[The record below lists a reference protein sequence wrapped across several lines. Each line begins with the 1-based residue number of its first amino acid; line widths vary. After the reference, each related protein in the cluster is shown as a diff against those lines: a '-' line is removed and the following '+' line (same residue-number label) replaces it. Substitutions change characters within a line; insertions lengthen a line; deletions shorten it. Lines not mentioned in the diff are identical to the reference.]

1 MKKRLAPI
9 LSAAIL
15 IVCLIYPIIMQKPF
29 DKGEEMS
36 LYEVVLRDLD
46 EQLGI
51 DRYDITWNDIF
62 QYNDTFRF
70 VQGKPM
76 PSIQLHGEGNH
87 TIISDYLTE
96 HIGSI
101 TVYGNPSRKDHNIDI
116 DNLSFG
122 GTYGETRPLGK
133 FQRKDIEFRVYINA
147 AEDFDAVRVRYDDGD
162 GVEYEVY
169 YDFAK

>member
-15 IVCLIYPIIMQKPF
+15 IVCLIYPIILQKPQ

-96 HIGSI
+96 HIKPI
-101 TVYGNPSRKDHNIDI
+101 TVYGNPSQKDHSNAI

-122 GTYGETRPLGK
+122 GTYGETKPLGK
-133 FQRKDIEFRVYINA
+133 FQRKEIEFTVNINA
-147 AEDFDAVRVRYDDGD
+147 AEDFDAVCVRYNDGD
-162 GVEYEVY
+162 GGEYEVY
-169 YDFAK
+169 YDIVK

>member
-15 IVCLIYPIIMQKPF
+15 IVCLIYPIILQKPTG
-29 DKGEEMS
+29 KGEEMS
-36 LYEVVLRDLD
+36 LYEVILRDLD
-46 EQLGI
+46 EQFGI
-51 DRYDITWNDIF
+51 ARYDITWNDIF

-87 TIISDYLTE
+87 TAVSDYLAE
-96 HIGSI
+96 HIKPI
-101 TVYGNPSRKDHNIDI
+101 TVYGNPSRKDHSLNI

-147 AEDFDAVRVRYDDGD
+147 ADDFKAVRVRYDDGD

-169 YDFAK
+169 YDLVK

>member
-9 LSAAIL
+9 FAAAVL
-15 IVCLIYPIIMQKPF
+15 TVCLIYPIILQKPL
-29 DKGEEMS
+29 DRGEEMS
-36 LYEVVLRDLD
+36 LYEVILRDLD

-51 DRYDITWNDIF
+51 DRYDITWKDIF

-70 VQGKPM
+70 VQDKPL
-76 PSIQLHGEGNH
+76 PAVHIYGEGNH

-96 HIGSI
+96 HIKPI
-101 TVYGNPSRKDHNIDI
+101 TVYGNPSQKDHSNAIDTLI
-116 DNLSFG
+116 FG
-122 GTYGETRPLGK
+122 GTYGKTRPLGK

-162 GVEYEVY
+162 GGEYEVY
-169 YDFAK
+169 YDLVK

>member
-15 IVCLIYPIIMQKPF
+15 IVCLIYPIILQKPTG
-29 DKGEEMS
+29 KGEEMS
-36 LYEVVLRDLD
+36 LYEVILRDLD

-51 DRYDITWNDIF
+51 ARYDITWNDIF

-70 VQGKPM
+70 VQDKPL
-76 PSIQLHGEGNH
+76 PAVHIYGDGNH
-87 TIISDYLTE
+87 TVITDYLTE

-101 TVYGNPSRKDHNIDI
+101 TVYGNPSRKDHSLNI

-122 GTYGETRPLGK
+122 GTYGKTRPLGK

-147 AEDFDAVRVRYDDGD
+147 ADDFKAVRVRYDDGD
-162 GVEYEVY
+162 GGEYEVY
-169 YDFAK
+169 YDIVK

>member
-9 LSAAIL
+9 FAAAVL
-15 IVCLIYPIIMQKPF
+15 TVCLIYPIILQKPL
-29 DKGEEMS
+29 DRGEEMS
-36 LYEVVLRDLD
+36 LYEVILRDLD

-70 VQGKPM
+70 VQDKPL
-76 PSIQLHGEGNH
+76 PAVHIYGDGNH

-96 HIGSI
+96 HIKPI
-101 TVYGNPSRKDHNIDI
+101 RVYGNPSRKDHNIDI

-122 GTYGETRPLGK
+122 GTYGETKPLGK
-133 FQRKDIEFRVYINA
+133 FQRKEIEFTVNINA
-147 AEDFDAVRVRYDDGD
+147 AEDFDAVCVRYDDGD
-162 GVEYEVY
+162 GGKYEVQ
-169 YDFAK
+169 YDIVK

>member
-9 LSAAIL
+9 FAAAVL
-15 IVCLIYPIIMQKPF
+15 TVCLIYPIILQKPF
-29 DKGEEMS
+29 DKGEEIS

-51 DRYDITWNDIF
+51 ARYDITWNDIF

-87 TIISDYLTE
+87 TAVSDYLTE
-96 HIGSI
+96 HIKPI
-101 TVYGNPSRKDHNIDI
+101 TVYGNPSRKDHSLNI

-122 GTYGETRPLGK
+122 GTYGKTRPLGK
-133 FQRKDIEFRVYINA
+133 FQRKDIEFKVDINA
-147 AEDFDAVRVRYDDGD
+147 TDGFEAVRVRYDDGD
-162 GVEYEVY
+162 GGEYEVY

>member
-9 LSAAIL
+9 LSAAVL
-15 IVCLIYPIIMQKPF
+15 TVCLIYPIILQKPF

-36 LYEVVLRDLD
+36 LYEVILRDLD

-51 DRYDITWNDIF
+51 ARYDITWNDIF

-70 VQGKPM
+70 VQDKPL
-76 PSIQLHGEGNH
+76 PAVHIYGDGNH
-87 TIISDYLTE
+87 TVITDYLTE
-96 HIGSI
+96 HIKPI

-147 AEDFDAVRVRYDDGD
+147 ADGFEAVRVRYDDGD
-162 GVEYEVY
+162 GGEYEVY
-169 YDFAK
+169 YDLVK

>member
-15 IVCLIYPIIMQKPF
+15 TVCLIYPIILQKPF

-70 VQGKPM
+70 VQDKPM

-87 TIISDYLTE
+87 TAVSDYLTE
-96 HIGSI
+96 HIKPI
-101 TVYGNPSRKDHNIDI
+101 TVYGNPSRKDHSLNI

-122 GTYGETRPLGK
+122 GTYGKTRPLGK
-133 FQRKDIEFRVYINA
+133 FQRKDIEFKVDINA
-147 AEDFDAVRVRYDDGD
+147 TDGFEAVRVRYDDGD
-162 GVEYEVY
+162 GGEYEVY

>member
-9 LSAAIL
+9 LSAAVL
-15 IVCLIYPIIMQKPF
+15 IVCLIYPIILQKPQ
-29 DKGEEMS
+29 DKGEDMS

-87 TIISDYLTE
+87 TIISYYLTE

-122 GTYGETRPLGK
+122 GTYGETKPLGK
-133 FQRKDIEFRVYINA
+133 FQRKEIEFTVNINA
-147 AEDFDAVRVRYDDGD
+147 AEDFDAVCVRYNDGD
-162 GVEYEVY
+162 GGGYEVY

>member
-15 IVCLIYPIIMQKPF
+15 IVCLIYPIILQKPT

-46 EQLGI
+46 EQFGI
-51 DRYDITWNDIF
+51 SGYDITWNDIF

-70 VQGKPM
+70 VQDKPL
-76 PSIQLHGEGNH
+76 PAVHIYGDGNH
-87 TIISDYLTE
+87 TVISDYLAE
-96 HIGSI
+96 HIKPI
-101 TVYGNPSRKDHNIDI
+101 TVYGNPSQKDHSNAIDTLI
-116 DNLSFG
+116 FG
-122 GTYGETRPLGK
+122 GTYGETKPLGK

-147 AEDFDAVRVRYDDGD
+147 AEDFDAVCVRYDDGD
-162 GVEYEVY
+162 GGEYEAY
-169 YDFAK
+169 YDIVK

>member
-15 IVCLIYPIIMQKPF
+15 IVCLIYPIILQKPQ

-87 TIISDYLTE
+87 TIISDYLAE
-96 HIGSI
+96 HIKPI
-101 TVYGNPSRKDHNIDI
+101 TVYGNPSQKDHSNAIDTLI
-116 DNLSFG
+116 FG
-122 GTYGETRPLGK
+122 GTYGETKPLGK
-133 FQRKDIEFRVYINA
+133 FQRKDIEFKVDINA
-147 AEDFDAVRVRYDDGD
+147 TDGFEAVRVRYDDGD
-162 GVEYEVY
+162 GGEYEVY

>member
-9 LSAAIL
+9 FSAAIL
-15 IVCLIYPIIMQKPF
+15 IVCLIYPIILQKPQ
-29 DKGEEMS
+29 DKGVEMS
-36 LYEVVLRDLD
+36 LYEAVLRDLD

-51 DRYDITWNDIF
+51 ARYDITWNDIF

-70 VQGKPM
+70 VQDKPL
-76 PSIQLHGEGNH
+76 PAVHIYGDGNH
-87 TIISDYLTE
+87 TVITDYLTE

-101 TVYGNPSRKDHNIDI
+101 TVYGNPSRKDHSLNI

-122 GTYGETRPLGK
+122 GTYGKTRPLGK

-147 AEDFDAVRVRYDDGD
+147 ADDFKAVRVRYDDGD
-162 GVEYEVY
+162 GGEYEVY
-169 YDFAK
+169 YDLVK

>member
-9 LSAAIL
+9 FAAAVL
-15 IVCLIYPIIMQKPF
+15 TVCLIYPIILQKPTG
-29 DKGEEMS
+29 KGEEIS
-36 LYEVVLRDLD
+36 LYEVILRDLD

-51 DRYDITWNDIF
+51 ARYDITWNDIF

-87 TIISDYLTE
+87 TAVSDYLTE
-96 HIGSI
+96 HIKPI
-101 TVYGNPSRKDHNIDI
+101 TVYGNPSRKDHSLNI

-122 GTYGETRPLGK
+122 GTYGKTRPLGK
-133 FQRKDIEFRVYINA
+133 FQRKDIEFRVDINA
-147 AEDFDAVRVRYDDGD
+147 ADDFKAVRIIYNDGD
-162 GVEYEVY
+162 GGEYEVY
-169 YDFAK
+169 YDLVK

>member
-9 LSAAIL
+9 FFFFFFT
-15 IVCLIYPIIMQKPF
+15 VCLIYPIILQKPQ
-29 DKGEEMS
+29 DRGVEMS
-36 LYEVVLRDLD
+36 LYEAVLRVLD

-51 DRYDITWNDIF
+51 ARYDITWNDIF
-62 QYNDTFRF
+62 QYYDAIQF

-87 TIISDYLTE
+87 TIISDYLAE
-96 HIGSI
+96 HIKPI
-101 TVYGNPSRKDHNIDI
+101 TVYGNPSRKDHSLNI

-122 GTYGETRPLGK
+122 GTYGKTRPLGK

-162 GVEYEVY
+162 GGEYEVY
-169 YDFAK
+169 YDLVK